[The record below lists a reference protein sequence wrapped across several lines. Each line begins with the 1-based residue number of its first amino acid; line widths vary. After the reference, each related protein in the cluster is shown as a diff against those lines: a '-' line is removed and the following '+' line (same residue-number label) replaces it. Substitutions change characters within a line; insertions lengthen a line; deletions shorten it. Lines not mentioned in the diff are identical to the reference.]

1 LYERYYYGGPEAAYE
16 NSPESS
22 LRQIIQQLEEA
33 QGSLMGKRVLDFGC
47 GIGNLCRLL
56 LERGAR
62 VDATEPDPNARAI
75 VRAELHIDA
84 YTDLAELR
92 AAQPSA
98 RYHLVT
104 MFDVVEHLRSP
115 VETLADVGAQLE
127 SNGTLLL
134 ETPDANSLKARLVR
148 ATWVNYQNPTHL
160 YYFNWTSL
168 ERTLRTAGFARAV
181 RWRPTVVY
189 PSHGPLR
196 RLAQTGLQ
204 RAQFDGA
211 LRALASGYNPA

>member
-1 LYERYYYGGPEAAYE
+1 LYERYYYGGSEAAYE

-22 LRQIIQQLEEA
+22 LRQIIQQLEEVR
-33 QGSLMGKRVLDFGC
+33 GSLAGKRVLDFGC
-47 GIGNLCRLL
+47 GIGNLCKVL

-62 VDATEPDPNARAI
+62 VDATEPDPNARAT
-75 VRAELHIDA
+75 VRAELNVDA
-84 YTDLAELR
+84 YKDLAELR

-115 VETLADVGAQLE
+115 VDTLADLGAQLE
-127 SNGTLLL
+127 ANGTLLL
-134 ETPDANSLKARLVR
+134 ETPDAESLKARVVR
-148 ATWVNYQNPTHL
+148 AKWVNYQNPTHL
-160 YYFNWTSL
+160 YYFSWTSL
-168 ERTLRTAGFARAV
+168 ERALRAAGFAQTL

-204 RAQFDGA
+204 RAHFDGA